1 MTEQPGAAEAPEA
14 AFALFV
20 EPHWAAMTRLARRL
34 SGAEWEDVLQDA
46 LVLAWRKRDRFDP
59 ARGTAVAWL
68 LTLTA
73 DAARKTHRRRRAT
86 VELVDGPANEP
97 ASRVDLESALARLTR
112 RQRLAIE
119 LHYFLGMKVDEMA
132 QVMGCSSGTVK
143 STLSDARRRL
153 RDELGGE
160 PDA

>member
-1 MTEQPGAAEAPEA
+1 MTEQPGAAAAPEA

-34 SGAEWEDVLQDA
+34 AGGEWEDVVQDA

-59 ARGTAVAWL
+59 VRGSAAAWL

-86 VELVDGPANEP
+86 VELVDAP
-97 ASRVDLESALARLTR
+97 ASDPASGVDLERALGRLTQ
-112 RQRLAIE
+112 RQRLAVE
-119 LHYFLGMKVDEMA
+119 LHYFLGLKVDEMA

-160 PDA
+160 D